1 MPELFESLDCML
13 GLVSQ
18 MGIRD
23 LAVQHGC
30 TEAVNTAVKKLH
42 RSQSSL
48 PEAQQSGLA
57 LSKLLFTTA
66 ALLTALTLHP
76 IGEVWTANL
85 QRDSNNVQTA
95 KVLKNL
101 SSKTMKNER
110 EKSWKMQPKLR
121 K

>member
-1 MPELFESLDCML
+1 MCVDLAAISMKHPVDKVRRHAGNIGLSKKICQSYLKPLDCML

-85 QRDSNNVQTA
+85 Q
-95 KVLKNL
+95 
-101 SSKTMKNER
+101 
-110 EKSWKMQPKLR
+110 
-121 K
+121 